1 MIPGIDPK
9 KMQAMMKQ
17 MGMSQEEIPAKRVII
32 ECIDKNII
40 IENPSIM
47 EVRMQGQTNFQI
59 SGNIREEEANS
70 SSKEDEDSKIVEEDI
85 KTIIEK
91 TDCSE
96 DQAKKA
102 LEDSNGDLAEA
113 ILNLS

>member
-9 KMQAMMKQ
+9 KMQALMKQ

-32 ECIDKNII
+32 ECENKDII
-40 IENPSIM
+40 IEDPSVM
-47 EVRMQGQTNFQI
+47 KVRMQGQTNFQI
-59 SGNIREEEANS
+59 SGDTREEAS
-70 SSKEDEDSKIVEEDI
+70 SSQDEDSTNIEEDI

-91 TDCSE
+91 TGCSE

-102 LEDSNGDLAEA
+102 LEESNGDLAEA